1 MGDSEATLV
10 KLKPKPTTVAWLRH
24 LKPRGSLGSRTSGIE
39 TTVFQIRG
47 RLVAAKN
54 QEDGDIHLI
63 VKGIDPDNKGTM
75 ITELPNPSCLGKTPA
90 QIRTRMRAARWALT
104 HACGGEPPAHA
115 FVELIGTA
123 VITGVGFFDTVHGQY
138 AVAPNGIE
146 LHPLFSFYSL
156 NCKRGKKLTAS
167 GESD

>member
-1 MGDSEATLV
+1 L
-10 KLKPKPTTVAWLRH
+10 
-24 LKPRGSLGSRTSGIE
+24 LGTRTPGIE
-39 TTVFQIRG
+39 TTVFRIPV

-75 ITELPNPSCLGKTPA
+75 ITELPNPSCLRSTPA
-90 QIRTRMRAARWALT
+90 QFRTRMIAARRALDR
-104 HACGGEPPAHA
+104 ACGGEPPDHA

-146 LHPLFSFYSL
+146 LHPLLSFHSL
-156 NCKRGKKLTAS
+156 SCKRGKQLSAS